1 MIMAALTIKLEKG
14 TDKQLITIQKL
25 DPWPNPDGYERYE
38 LKAAGIECVISLDA
52 DYWAKPCLV
61 TPEDAEDY
69 YEKIHYPS
77 QRPFFSDNNAF
88 TNAELRTI
96 ANQIAHADQ

>member
-1 MIMAALTIKLEKG
+1 MAVLTIELEKG
-14 TDKQLITIQKL
+14 TGKHLITIQKL
-25 DPWPNPDGYERYE
+25 DPRPSPEGYERYE

-52 DYWAKPCLV
+52 DYWARPRLV

-69 YEKIHYPS
+69 FEKIHYPS
-77 QRPFFSDNNAF
+77 QRPFFSDNNTF

>member
-1 MIMAALTIKLEKG
+1 MAALTIELEKG
-14 TDKQLITIQKL
+14 TGKHLITIQKL
-25 DPWPNPDGYERYE
+25 DPSPNPEGYERYG

-52 DYWAKPCLV
+52 GYWAKLCLV

-69 YEKIHYPS
+69 YEQIHYPS
-77 QRPFFSDNNAF
+77 QRPFFSDNNTF

-96 ANQIAHADQ
+96 ANQIAHANR